1 MNLSTLPLLELEI
14 NQPPGPHKILD
25 PQWLRSQINL
35 SIERQQDEKTSN
47 SLLKAARRK
56 AEKIVRDSRYAQL
69 KQQKKW
75 EAESAILRRNLLDNL
90 ESEWLAKHVKCLCD
104 EEARHRLCIDQ
115 AADFI
120 LRSLEQ
126 VLSAWFDQQ
135 PIDDTLCHRLAK
147 LAQSMAKEG
156 ALTLRIHPEKR
167 ALMQEHFGQRF
178 TLVEEPTFTPDR
190 AELSSPH
197 YCVEFSL
204 HNHFCQLLGW
214 LRRGN
219 DPGGEDEC
227 QSQ

>member
-1 MNLSTLPLLELEI
+1 MNFSALPLLELEI
-14 NQPPGPHKILD
+14 NQRPGRQKILD
-25 PQWLRSQINL
+25 PQWLRAQINL
-35 SIERQQDEKTSN
+35 CSEKQQDEKASN
-47 SLLKAARRK
+47 SLLKSARRK
-56 AEKIVRDSRYAQL
+56 AEKIVRDSVYAQL

-75 EAESAILRRNLLDNL
+75 EAENAILRRNLLEQL
-90 ESEWLAKHVKCLCD
+90 EGEWLAKHVKCLCD

-135 PIDDTLCHRLAK
+135 PIDNTLCHRLAK
-147 LAQSMAKEG
+147 QAQSMAKEG

-178 TLVEEPTFTPDR
+178 TLVEDPTFTPDR

-204 HNHFCQLLGW
+204 RNHFCQLLEW

-219 DPGGEDEC
+219 DPGGDDEC
-227 QSQ
+227 QPQ

>member
-75 EAESAILRRNLLDNL
+75 EAENAILRRNLLDNL

>member
-75 EAESAILRRNLLDNL
+75 EAENAILRRNLLDNL

-156 ALTLRIHPEKR
+156 ALTLRIHHEKR

>member
-1 MNLSTLPLLELEI
+1 MNFSALPLLELEI
-14 NQPPGPHKILD
+14 NHRPGSQKILD
-25 PQWLRSQINL
+25 PQWLRAQINL
-35 SIERQQDEKTSN
+35 SSEKQQDEKTSN

-56 AEKIVRDSRYAQL
+56 AEKIVRDSVYAQL

-75 EAESAILRRNLLDNL
+75 EAENAILRRNLLEQL
-90 ESEWLAKHVKCLCD
+90 EGEWLAKHIKCLCD

-135 PIDDTLCHRLAK
+135 PIDNTLCHRLAK
-147 LAQSMAKEG
+147 QAQSMAKEG

-178 TLVEEPTFTPDR
+178 TLVEDPTFTPDR

-204 HNHFCQLLGW
+204 HNHFCQLLEW

-219 DPGGEDEC
+219 DPGGDDEC
-227 QSQ
+227 QPQ